1 MNLWLNGSVGILSL
15 QVSFEHGI
23 EILKV
28 LKGHSSKT
36 SILDDFEFYEGR
48 QKIMQEKKTKQ
59 RLLEKQ
65 VNYYSVTII
74 SVVCSNYNRIL

>member
-1 MNLWLNGSVGILSL
+1 MNLWLNGSVGILVL

-23 EILKV
+23 DVLKI

-48 QKIMQEKKTKQ
+48 QKIMQEKKAKQ

-65 VNYYSVTII
+65 VRVITQLLSFQMYAVI
-74 SVVCSNYNRIL
+74 RMA